1 MEPALRV
8 WGRPKGRPHTC
19 RDALSGAHPGSGGGG
34 EVIEGIRFELS
45 AFGKDTRR
53 RMYVL

>member
-19 RDALSGAHPGSGGGG
+19 RDALSGAHPGSGGG